1 LTDSELKERLT
12 DTIALMNIPGIG
24 RGRFTKLVAVF
35 KSPSAAMQAS
45 IAEIEAVSGFSRTL
59 ASAVKAEYDGE
70 SARQTAARILQLG
83 WTVLFPDSPEYPQA
97 LAHIPDAPPLLFRVG
112 QAIPADT
119 KMAAIVGTRHAGE
132 SGRKFAHALAGD
144 LTRAGIMVISGMA
157 EGIDSAAHRGALDAG
172 GKTVA
177 VWGTPLDKVFPA
189 SNRGLAEDIKD
200 SGAVYSEYLPGDQT
214 AASNFPE
221 RNRIIS
227 GMAEAVIV
235 IEAGRKSG
243 ALITAQ
249 CALDQGRELFAVP
262 GWPGAVRSLGTNQ
275 LIKQGAR
282 LLTSVDD
289 IFEELPRLRGQLKAR
304 EFRQMPEL
312 TDVEKH
318 LVNTLSSG
326 PQQFDQLCRTAG
338 LPVAELTE
346 YLLALELRGV
356 IQELSGKR
364 FVLAEQ

>member
-1 LTDSELKERLT
+1 LTNSELRERLT
-12 DTIALMNIPGIG
+12 DTIALLNIPGIG
-24 RGRFTKLVAVF
+24 RGRFTKLVATF
-35 KSPSAAMQAS
+35 KSPAAAMQAS

-59 ASAVKAEYDGE
+59 ASAVKSEYDGE
-70 SARQTAARILQLG
+70 SARQMAARIIQLG
-83 WTVLFPDSPEYPQA
+83 WTVLFTDSPEYPQV
-97 LAHIPDAPPLLFRVG
+97 LAQIPDAPPLLFRMG
-112 QAIPADT
+112 QDIPADT
-119 KMAAIVGTRHAGE
+119 RMAAIVGTRHASE
-132 SGRKFAHALAGD
+132 SGRQFAHALAGD
-144 LTRAGIMVISGMA
+144 LTRAGVMVVSGMA

-172 GKTVA
+172 GRTVA

-189 SNRGLAEDIKD
+189 SNRALAEDIRNC
-200 SGAVYSEYLPGDQT
+200 GAVYSEYLPGDQT

-262 GWPGAVRSLGTNQ
+262 GWPGAVRSLGTNH

-282 LLTSVDD
+282 LLTAVEDVFD
-289 IFEELPRLRGQLKAR
+289 ELPRLRGQIKAC

-312 TDVEKH
+312 TEAEKQI
-318 LVNTLSSG
+318 VGTLASG
-326 PQQFDQLCRTAG
+326 PQQIDQLCRLAG